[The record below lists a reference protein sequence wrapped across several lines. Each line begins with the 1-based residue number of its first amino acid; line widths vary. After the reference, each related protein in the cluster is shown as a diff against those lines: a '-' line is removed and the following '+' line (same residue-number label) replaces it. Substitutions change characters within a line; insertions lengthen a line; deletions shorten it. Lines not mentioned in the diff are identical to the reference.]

1 MMKAELNLNMSNEQR
16 VENVELHPSNDAIW
30 QQPVMPD
37 TLRGNGT
44 IPKGIIL
51 IHILMH

>member
-1 MMKAELNLNMSNEQR
+1 MKAELNLNMSNEQR

-37 TLRGNGT
+37 
-44 IPKGIIL
+44 IPFEETVRFQKV
-51 IHILMH
+51 